1 MVLDGACLVVSGVC
15 YSVCGALWQALFEL
29 IDNAIEATQ
38 YAAAHGGHRRMT
50 DNTVRWQLSVG

>member
-1 MVLDGACLVVSGVC
+1 MVLDGACVVVSGVC

-38 YAAAHGGHRRMT
+38 YAAAHGG
-50 DNTVRWQLSVG
+50 VRADTAA